1 MNILNK
7 DKILEAARAF
17 IEEGKF
23 DKAIRE
29 YEKILLADPSDM
41 RVKLRVAELYTKRR
55 QINDAIRIY
64 REVADAYAAEG
75 FYLKAVTVHKNI
87 LRLNPSLSDTN
98 EQLALLYEKMGLMN
112 DAVRQYDILASS
124 LDLKG
129 QKDRVIEIRNK
140 IVRLVPK
147 DGSARVKLAEIYQ
160 REGRME
166 EAIDQYEEYAKQVE
180 ESGGEKGKLADLFEK
195 ILAHRPEKHDML
207 RKLIYI
213 YEDLGDHKKSLR
225 CLEAGKSLVEGDAE
239 LLSLMARIYASQNQN
254 ETARSK
260 YMALAELEAASGN
273 GEAALDAYFEIL
285 VLLPDEE
292 DRLARRVEELKAGAL
307 PEIALRARQ
316 RREEMEREEM
326 KRQEEEAA
334 KEASAGK
341 AGKEETT
348 EDGAAP
354 SGKPP
359 ARTAQETRA
368 PQAPQ
373 RQPEQA
379 PAPSRA
385 PAQKPEAKADR
396 KAADAA
402 FDLGLVYR
410 RMGLSEE
417 ASAEFEKA
425 REIYAACLAGGERDP
440 DIAERLSQ
448 IEASEAGTR
457 VRVEKNAEGR
467 EQKTEGGERKTEI
480 GERGAGSMEQEA
492 RGGTEGVKP
501 AEKKKKVS
509 FV

>member
-180 ESGGEKGKLADLFEK
+180 ESGGEKGKLADLFE
-195 ILAHRPEKHDML
+195 
-207 RKLIYI
+207 
-213 YEDLGDHKKSLR
+213 
-225 CLEAGKSLVEGDAE
+225 
-239 LLSLMARIYASQNQN
+239 
-254 ETARSK
+254 
-260 YMALAELEAASGN
+260 
-273 GEAALDAYFEIL
+273 
-285 VLLPDEE
+285 
-292 DRLARRVEELKAGAL
+292 
-307 PEIALRARQ
+307 
-316 RREEMEREEM
+316 
-326 KRQEEEAA
+326 
-334 KEASAGK
+334 
-341 AGKEETT
+341 
-348 EDGAAP
+348 
-354 SGKPP
+354 
-359 ARTAQETRA
+359 
-368 PQAPQ
+368 
-373 RQPEQA
+373 
-379 PAPSRA
+379 
-385 PAQKPEAKADR
+385 
-396 KAADAA
+396 
-402 FDLGLVYR
+402 
-410 RMGLSEE
+410 
-417 ASAEFEKA
+417 
-425 REIYAACLAGGERDP
+425 
-440 DIAERLSQ
+440 
-448 IEASEAGTR
+448 
-457 VRVEKNAEGR
+457 
-467 EQKTEGGERKTEI
+467 
-480 GERGAGSMEQEA
+480 
-492 RGGTEGVKP
+492 
-501 AEKKKKVS
+501 
-509 FV
+509 